1 MRQRTQR
8 GLAIVEAA
16 PSLPVL
22 TLLLLPVVEIG
33 RAFVQYSE
41 LSHRVRAA
49 TRHVAEHALDGTT
62 GVPVIDAALR
72 AEAINLVV
80 YGSSV
85 ANGTTTIPGLS
96 TAEVDVTLRADGQV
110 RVSVSH
116 PYQSLVGG
124 ILPGVGFGPNVSTA
138 ITMLADATMRPL

>member
-16 PSLPVL
+16 LSLPVL

-110 RVSVSH
+110 SVSH

-124 ILPGVGFGPNVSTA
+124 ILPGVGFGSNVSAA

>member
-1 MRQRTQR
+1 
-8 GLAIVEAA
+8 
-16 PSLPVL
+16 
-22 TLLLLPVVEIG
+22 
-33 RAFVQYSE
+33 
-41 LSHRVRAA
+41 
-49 TRHVAEHALDGTT
+49 
-62 GVPVIDAALR
+62 VPVIDAALR

>member
-16 PSLPVL
+16 LSLPVL

-85 ANGTTTIPGLS
+85 ANGTTTDQNAD
-96 TAEVDVTLRADGQV
+96 AEIFHSLLAFENGRANRSSMDIV
-110 RVSVSH
+110 RYVPSSR
-116 PYQSLVGG
+116 GG
-124 ILPGVGFGPNVSTA
+124 ITSYSSYSYSSY
-138 ITMLADATMRPL
+138 